1 MGKTGSYVH
10 TIVHSGLSLSASTT
24 YGTGRR
30 HNLNLMEDQYPS
42 GGPSFYGRI
51 DNVIINMN
59 TIAGGATTLTVR
71 ATSDLAG
78 DKVIFGDTTATIS
91 TGVTTGTDGAVT
103 IKFDALWGSSTDNLY
118 LFWKT
123 NAGTAVVDTITV
135 NWQE

>member
-1 MGKTGSYVH
+1 MPKTGSFIH
-10 TIVHSGLSLSASTT
+10 TIVHSGLSLNASTT

-30 HNLNLMEDQYPS
+30 HNLNLMEDTAPGATVPFS
-42 GGPSFYGRI
+42 GRI
-51 DNVIINMN
+51 DNVVIHTN
-59 TIAGGATTLTVR
+59 TIAGGATSLTVR
-71 ATSDLAG
+71 ATSDAAG
-78 DKVIFGDTTATIS
+78 DNTIFGDTTATIS
-91 TGVTTGTDGAVT
+91 TGVTTATEGCVT